1 MEKQQ
6 EPKPQPATKTEL
18 LLDVAMEAQYFRT
31 STLAVP
37 LVLIPNHPFEKTPK
51 ALEDNYD
58 FTSWLSWRCYKK
70 HGFLASSALIN
81 AVIRYLTGLALY
93 DEATPVWDVDT
104 KAVALV
110 NRPETKAPIAQPIII
125 VPERKEPPAILRPAP
140 KVVSSGGIAA

>member
-18 LLDVAMEAQYFRT
+18 LLDVAMEAKYFRT

-37 LVLIPNHPFEKTPK
+37 LVLIPNHPFEKAPK
-51 ALEDNYD
+51 SLEDNYD

-81 AVIRYLTGLALY
+81 AVIRFLTGLALY
-93 DEATPVWDVDT
+93 DEATPIWDVET
-104 KAVALV
+104 KAVALKTQAS
-110 NRPETKAPIAQPIII
+110 NAPIAQPL
-125 VPERKEPPAILRPAP
+125 VPIPQKTASPAILHPAP
-140 KVVSSGGIAA
+140 KVAASHNGIAA

>member
-37 LVLIPNHPFEKTPK
+37 LVLIPNHPFQKTPK

-81 AVIRYLTGLALY
+81 AVIRFLTGLALY

-104 KAVALV
+104 KAAAQKTQ
-110 NRPETKAPIAQPIII
+110 EIKAPIVQRVNL
-125 VPERKEPPAILRPAP
+125 VPDKTAPPAILHPTP
-140 KVVSSGGIAA
+140 KVAASSSGIAA

>member
-6 EPKPQPATKTEL
+6 EPKPKPATKTDL

-37 LVLIPNHPFEKTPK
+37 LVLIPNHPFQKEPK
-51 ALEDNYD
+51 PLDDNYD

-81 AVIRYLTGLALY
+81 AVMRFLKGLALY
-93 DEATPVWDVDT
+93 DDTTPVWDVET

-110 NRPETKAPIAQPIII
+110 KSPDAKVHDVHPINI
-125 VPERKEPPAILRPAP
+125 VPEKTASPAIVRPASRE
-140 KVVSSGGIAA
+140 VSSGGIAA

>member
-6 EPKPQPATKTEL
+6 EPKPATKTEL

-31 STLAVP
+31 ATLAVP
-37 LVLIPNHPFEKTPK
+37 LVLIPNHPFEKVPK

-110 NRPETKAPIAQPIII
+110 KRPDTKAPITQPIKIALDKT
-125 VPERKEPPAILRPAP
+125 VPPAVLHTSP

>member
-18 LLDVAMEAQYFRT
+18 LLDVAMEAKYFRT

-81 AVIRYLTGLALY
+81 TVIRYLTGLALY
-93 DEATPVWDVDT
+93 DEETPVWDVET
-104 KAVALV
+104 KAVAIV
-110 NRPETKAPIAQPIII
+110 KRTETKAPVVHPINIG
-125 VPERKEPPAILRPAP
+125 PEKTAPPAMLQPVP
-140 KVVSSGGIAA
+140 KAASSGGIAA